1 MRTAR
6 YQAVPPKIDRRLSI
20 EGEKG
25 KKKKRKRKKRRE
37 ENLAPIL
44 ARAPSSP
51 SPALRRRTIAC
62 ARRRPHPRE
71 ETERLPRRG
80 ERSRRQGVQ
89 MTVCFHMASQE
100 AAATGLIANVT
111 YGYTAAGFSGRMPCA
126 ELADSIVQCGRRTL
140 EAAISF
146 VNEHPKWKA
155 RVEVHL
161 GSYSTRMSSLPPAA
175 IVAIKAMNADPR
187 AEPHYGERV
196 PYVVVYGEPGARLA
210 DMVVD
215 PHDLLEVNSPYRLN
229 DHYYIKKQII
239 PALQRVLG
247 LLRADLNQWFLEVP
261 RPVRPIS
268 ARFYASHFGS
278 SHDFDYNGP
287 GTSRKAQVK
296 RSRIDTYY
304 SSKHCILCGDLV
316 QRSKYLCDV
325 CFEKKPLTAT
335 ALVSKTSTLERD
347 IQHLVAV
354 SFL

>member
-1 MRTAR
+1 MHGSNASKFGTISNFKSHLLCKVKSYLQRQWTR
-6 YQAVPPKIDRRLSI
+6 
-20 EGEKG
+20 
-25 KKKKRKRKKRRE
+25 
-37 ENLAPIL
+37 IL
-44 ARAPSSP
+44 
-51 SPALRRRTIAC
+51 
-62 ARRRPHPRE
+62 
-71 ETERLPRRG
+71 
-80 ERSRRQGVQ
+80 
-89 MTVCFHMASQE
+89 
-100 AAATGLIANVT
+100 
-111 YGYTAAGFSGRMPCA
+111 SGRVS
-126 ELADSIVQCGRRTL
+126 LQD
-140 EAAISF
+140 F
-146 VNEHPKWKA
+146 VFAK
-155 RVEVHL
+155 EVHL

-196 PYVVVYGEPGARLA
+196 PYVVVYGEPGARLM

-261 RPVRPIS
+261 RPVRPIL
-268 ARFYASHFGS
+268 ARFYASQFGS

-316 QRSKYLCDV
+316 QRSKFLCDV
-325 CFEKKPLTAT
+325 CSEKKPFVAT
-335 ALVSKTSTLERD
+335 ALVSKTSRLERD

-354 SFL
+354 SFLLTFVAFESFISKSRFA